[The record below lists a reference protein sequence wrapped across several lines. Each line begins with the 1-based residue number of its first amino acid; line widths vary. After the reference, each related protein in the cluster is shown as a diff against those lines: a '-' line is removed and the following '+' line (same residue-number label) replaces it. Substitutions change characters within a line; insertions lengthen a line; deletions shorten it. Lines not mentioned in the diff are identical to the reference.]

1 MCLLELWFF
10 LGIWAVVGLLG
21 HAVVLLMITILTG
34 ENGEVLSHCHFDLY
48 FPDDGNVEHL
58 FIYLLAICLSSL
70 DSCLL
75 IKFFVI
81 GLYEFFGYV
90 ILKIFPFQWA
100 AFSFCWWFPLLCKTS
115 LV

>member
-10 LGIWAVVGLLG
+10 PGIWAIVGLLG

-34 ENGEVLSHCHFDLY
+34 ENREVLSHCHFDLY
-48 FPDDGNVEHL
+48 FPDDWNVEHL

-81 GLYEFFGYV
+81 GLYVFFGYV
-90 ILKIFPFQWA
+90 ILKYFLHFSGLPFHFVGGFLCCA
-100 AFSFCWWFPLLCKTS
+100 KLL
-115 LV
+115 